1 MAERRMLSVEI
12 VNRDTYTEMPTDA
25 KFLYVMLVVN
35 ADDDGFVKNPR
46 GICDMNHLSMDC
58 LKLLIIKRFII
69 PFNCGCI
76 VIRHWKQQNRIAK
89 SKHKPTLYQEQ
100 LRMLTDVN
108 GEYFLIGSEKLPELS
123 SSPPED
129 KPEEDFIGEI
139 FNNSGNFGCT
149 VEGRLVKE
157 SKVQDSTIQDSG
169 GKDRKSDPTTTTNES
184 GLIPTLEEVTAY
196 CEQRRADGFPNYIDP
211 ARFIIYNENR
221 NWKNK
226 DGTPIHWK
234 TLIRIWELKGS
245 ERDRLEWQKRE
256 KQKAEE
262 AEMEE
267 YLSLVNRFEEDDL
280 PDPEGVQHDGQ
291 I

>member
-1 MAERRMLSVEI
+1 M
-12 VNRDTYTEMPTDA
+12 
-25 KFLYVMLVVN
+25 
-35 ADDDGFVKNPR
+35 
-46 GICDMNHLSMDC
+46 
-58 LKLLIIKRFII
+58 
-69 PFNCGCI
+69 
-76 VIRHWKQQNRIAK
+76 
-89 SKHKPTLYQEQ
+89 
-100 LRMLTDVN
+100 
-108 GEYFLIGSEKLPELS
+108 
-123 SSPPED
+123 
-129 KPEEDFIGEI
+129 
-139 FNNSGNFGCT
+139 
-149 VEGRLVKE
+149 
-157 SKVQDSTIQDSG
+157 
-169 GKDRKSDPTTTTNES
+169 
-184 GLIPTLEEVTAY
+184 TAY

-234 TLIRIWELKGS
+234 MLIRIWELKGN